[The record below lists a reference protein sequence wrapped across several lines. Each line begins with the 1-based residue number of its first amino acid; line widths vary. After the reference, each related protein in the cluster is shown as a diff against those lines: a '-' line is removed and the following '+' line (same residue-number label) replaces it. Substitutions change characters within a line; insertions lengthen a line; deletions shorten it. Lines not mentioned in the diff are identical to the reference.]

1 MRISVTVDSRAY
13 LHSGGTKYYR
23 LASVSVAPAGGKA
36 IHALI
41 TNYGPYKAAKGDL
54 ASHRPK
60 DGGTSSI
67 EYFDNPT
74 SLANKLNSEAIR
86 RRSRGYDESMEHRQT
101 LYEGDLTQDEADKLL
116 RERIGI
122 TTGQWLE
129 ILAGLGLPAPESGT
143 TPDMGD
149 VLAKARADLEGK
161 IPTGG
166 RRMGKS
172 TAAKAFAEA
181 KSAMEEVTPPA
192 PVVERDRGVLWGSW

>member
-1 MRISVTVDSRAY
+1 MRISVAVDSRAY

-23 LASVSVAPAGGKA
+23 ILSVSANTATGKSV
-36 IHALI
+36 HALI

-54 ASHRPK
+54 AGHRPK
-60 DGGTSSI
+60 DGGTSAI

-86 RRSRGYDESMEHRQT
+86 RRGRGYDESIEHRQT

-116 RERIGI
+116 RDRVGI
-122 TTGQWLE
+122 TNGQWLE
-129 ILAGLGLPAPESGT
+129 ILAGLGLPAPETGT

-149 VLAKARADLEGK
+149 VLAKARADLDGK
-161 IPTGG
+161 LVSGG

-172 TAAKAFAEA
+172 TAAKTFMEA
-181 KSAMEEVTPPA
+181 KAAAAAPA
-192 PVVERDRGVLWGSW
+192 PEPERDRGPEWGSW